1 MIHYNYRKMIGILF
15 LLLLLSLTACTN
27 KPIGGNDEIPIESDT
42 VKEEK
47 NEDDNH
53 IIELVTLQY
62 PPYEYE
68 EDGEI
73 KGIAVE
79 IIREGF
85 SRLGYDVSIT
95 LYPWTRALNMV
106 KNGDADGIFTA
117 YKTDERLEFAD
128 YSNEVL
134 IQQSVSLFVIQGSN
148 IKFDGDLDNVRKYS
162 FGVVRDVSYG
172 EKFDTMFKNNE
183 FAYEETNT
191 GESNLQKLIN
201 GRFDILIS
209 NTFGALSII
218 KKEHISDQV
227 IELKPVVESV
237 PSYIAFSK
245 KRNLTDLRDEFDEI
259 LIVMKNDGT
268 IDRIIDAYTK

>member
-1 MIHYNYRKMIGILF
+1 VIHYNYRKMIGILF

>member
-1 MIHYNYRKMIGILF
+1 VIHYNYRKMIGILF

-85 SRLGYDVSIT
+85 SRLGYDVCIT

-227 IELKPVVESV
+227 VELKPVVESV

-268 IDRIIDAYTK
+268 IDSIINAYTK